1 MSATT
6 TRSSRL
12 PQVLVVDDDAA
23 MRSALETSFLRHGWR
38 VETASGAGEALFKFR
53 RRQHALVV
61 TDIRM
66 PDGDGFA
73 VMRQVR
79 ACEPHTGVI
88 LLTAFGSVP
97 DAVMAMKDGACD
109 YIRKPFTP
117 EQVKEHVLPLLDGK
131 K

>member
-1 MSATT
+1 MSAVTT
-6 TRSSRL
+6 SAAAP
-12 PQVLVVDDDAA
+12 PQVLVVDDDVA

-38 VETASGAGEALFKFR
+38 VETAAGANEAIFKFR
-53 RRQHALVV
+53 RRQYALVV

-79 ACEPHTGVI
+79 ACEPQTGVI
-88 LLTAFGSVP
+88 LLTAFASVP

-109 YIRKPFTP
+109 YIRKPFSP
-117 EQVKEHVLPLLDGK
+117 EQVKEHVIPLLDGK

>member
-1 MSATT
+1 MNHAADEAGG
-6 TRSSRL
+6 R
-12 PQVLVVDDDAA
+12 QVLLVDDDAG
-23 MRSALETSFLRHGWR
+23 MRTALETSFLRHGWR
-38 VETASGAGEALFKFR
+38 VEVAAGASEAMAKFR
-53 RRQHALVV
+53 RCPHPLVV

-79 ACEPHTGVI
+79 AWEPRTAVI

-97 DAVMAMKDGACD
+97 DAVTAMKDGACD

-117 EQVKEHVLPLLDGK
+117 EQVKEHVVPLLEGK

>member
-1 MSATT
+1 MSAIA
-6 TRSSRL
+6 TRSVLL

-23 MRSALETSFLRHGWR
+23 MRSALETSFRRRGWR
-38 VETASGAGEALFKFR
+38 VETASGASEALIKFR

-79 ACEPHTGVI
+79 ASEPHTAVI